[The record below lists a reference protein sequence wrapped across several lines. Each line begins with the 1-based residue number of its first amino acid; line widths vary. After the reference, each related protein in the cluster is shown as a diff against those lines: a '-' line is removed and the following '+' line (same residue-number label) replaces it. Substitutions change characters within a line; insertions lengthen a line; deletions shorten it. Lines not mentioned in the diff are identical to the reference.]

1 MVIYRPHRGGLEEAL
16 AEAKEFESIEEMKQY
31 IYEHFKFVYAD
42 LGYKMEPFSIEDI
55 VIAEETADDKRC
67 GWHDTRH
74 VCIKRLLNEDFMEK
88 YGSPQCIGH
97 CATDY
102 EKPETEPTTA

>member
-1 MVIYRPHRGGLEEAL
+1 MVIYRPHRGGLKEAL
-16 AEAKEFESIEEMKQY
+16 AEAKEFESIEEMKKW

-42 LGYKMEPFSIEDI
+42 LGYKMEPFGIKDI
-55 VIAEETADDKRC
+55 VIDDETADDDRC
-67 GWHDTRH
+67 GWHDTRR
-74 VCIKRLLNEDFMEK
+74 VCIKRLLKQDFMAE

-102 EKPETEPTTA
+102 EK

>member
-1 MVIYRPHRGGLEEAL
+1 MVIYRPHRGGLKEAL
-16 AEAKEFESIEEMKQY
+16 EEAKEFESIEEMKQH
-31 IYEHFKFVYAD
+31 IYEHFKFVYSD
-42 LGYKMEPFSIEDI
+42 LGYGMEPFGIDDI

-74 VCIKRLLNEDFMEK
+74 VCIKRLLKEDFMEK

-102 EKPETEPTTA
+102 EKQEG

>member
-16 AEAKEFESIEEMKQY
+16 AEAKEFESIEEMKQH
-31 IYEHFKFVYAD
+31 IYEHFKFVYSD
-42 LGYKMEPFSIEDI
+42 LGYEMEPFGIDDI
-55 VIAEETADDKRC
+55 VIAEETADDKHC

-74 VCIKRLLNEDFMEK
+74 VCIKRLLKEDFMEK

-102 EKPETEPTTA
+102 EKQEG